1 MRLWTGLKLLRDFL
15 GFLLVSTG
23 GALSA
28 FGLLLLVARVGL
40 EHSYPVTPVEW
51 SALFAISGVS
61 GTIMLGGG
69 VLLVRKSRH
78 D

>member
-15 GFLLVSTG
+15 GFLVVSTG
-23 GALSA
+23 GTLSA

-40 EHSYPVTPVEW
+40 EHSCPATPVEW

-69 VLLVRKSRH
+69 VLLVRISRH